1 MKNWLSPATS
11 KAHNL
16 RGLYHQATAEHS
28 PWRPIDA
35 EQARPEYLDLI
46 DVEILIPPLRD
57 RLSDIGLLAQHS
69 SRSIFLTCPSANCR
83 SAARRWDGRP
93 LYRDRGRMW
102 RRSDKN
108 AGSRVVA
115 RDGQKTKGDWHRAKP
130 PVTVY

>member
-57 RLSDIGLLAQHS
+57 RLSDIGLLTQHS
-69 SRSIFLTCPSANCR
+69 SGSIFLTCPSANCR
-83 SAARRWDGRP
+83 RA
-93 LYRDRGRMW
+93 
-102 RRSDKN
+102 

-130 PVTVY
+130 PVTVC

>member
-57 RLSDIGLLAQHS
+57 RLSDIRLLAQHFLNTMKFVGGDA
-69 SRSIFLTCPSANCR
+69 RSPNISPAATTILENCWWPMNVLDLR
-83 SAARRWDGRP
+83 VRIQQLALVHPGGTIEPQHLSHLP
-93 LYRDRGRMW
+93 LR
-102 RRSDKN
+102 
-108 AGSRVVA
+108 
-115 RDGQKTKGDWHRAKP
+115 
-130 PVTVY
+130 